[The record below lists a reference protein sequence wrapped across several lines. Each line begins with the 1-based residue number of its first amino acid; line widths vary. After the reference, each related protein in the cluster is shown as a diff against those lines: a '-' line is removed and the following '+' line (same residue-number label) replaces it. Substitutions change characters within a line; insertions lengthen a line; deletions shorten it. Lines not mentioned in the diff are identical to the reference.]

1 MQNQTAGKRE
11 EENQIHL
18 IFWDSPTIV
27 VEVNRDI
34 FGLNGKPVRR
44 NTGADCFGVRY
55 GCANT

>member
-18 IFWDSPTIV
+18 IFWDSPTVV

-44 NTGADCFGVRY
+44 NTGMDYFGVRY
-55 GCANT
+55 G